1 MDGTEDEC
9 RRPDAI
15 ECIERNRAHKL
26 SLRKFT
32 KELARRG
39 RAAVG
44 VIDGADDEC
53 WCISCGD
60 TIDGFASNLSECNMV
75 AACEVCGVVF
85 CESCYEP
92 SILREAAHK
101 ANKDSKGN

>member
-1 MDGTEDEC
+1 MAFWQSN
-9 RRPDAI
+9 AI
-15 ECIERNRAHKL
+15 DCSENNRAHKL

-44 VIDGADDEC
+44 EIDGADDEC

-60 TIDGFASNLSECNMV
+60 TIDGFAMSLSECKMV

-85 CESCYEP
+85 CPICSNLYP
-92 SILREAAHK
+92 IVLIKAA
-101 ANKDSKGN
+101 SKIN